1 MVGNLLHDVTYI
13 LYTCVLYSTMGEPK
27 PVVIFSLGKY
37 QYDRVAAALKN
48 DGVDMDPQIQH
59 NMIYTTF
66 GFYT

>member
-1 MVGNLLHDVTYI
+1 MVGHFLHDVTYI
-13 LYTCVLYSTMGEPK
+13 LYTCVPYSTMAEPV
-27 PVVIFSLGKY
+27 PVVIFSMGKD
-37 QYDRVAAALKN
+37 QYNSVATALKN